1 MAAATTRAFGAEVSG
16 NVASPARNGVAKPR
30 AAVWSAAKLEAAFEK
45 IVEQNNNK
53 LGEWGIRAKG
63 LEALQELVA
72 AGCCESPHFM
82 ELFVP
87 MLQEPVL
94 DMMTR
99 SASSKPALVK
109 VGCATVCCLAEAL
122 ESKLAKHGELYV
134 RALMN
139 NIRDGQTHGVIEDSQ
154 ECMATLL
161 STVHGSKMILPLA
174 NACDAKAEKSPI
186 CRTAAIEHLSFIVQH
201 WPTAAVKKQLTTI
214 VECIKRMQSDSSPGA
229 RTAARQCFWYLHAR
243 WEPAAN
249 KLLATLDPTAVR
261 QLNGV
266 RKTMGDIEIMEEQSC
281 SQEAERPRPQP
292 SPRKAEPAPSG
303 TTRAGEGNRR
313 RFAGLGEAQ
322 RTVKVRTAADTS
334 AVKSSRTADAEHPK
348 ATPAVEDTGSAGQQ
362 PNESAETVFLNA
374 TRNCADSSASVRV
387 ESFHALRE
395 VCSSLEANTL
405 HRLFDKFVSLLSEH
419 TADGNE
425 KVAAACLEA
434 LTAYVESYGQLFSE
448 QHLCALLPA
457 VLLKTVA
464 KDRAT
469 KVAVRAAVDK
479 IQGGCQSAIS
489 YRLDTHCALNH
500 SLAH

>member
-1 MAAATTRAFGAEVSG
+1 MVVVVEREARLLLAMATDTRAFGAEVSG
-16 NVASPARNGVAKPR
+16 NAEASPVRHEVAKPR
-30 AAVWSAAKLEAAFEK
+30 AAGLSAAKLEAAFEK

-63 LEALQELVA
+63 LEALQQLVA
-72 AGCCESPHFM
+72 DGCCESPHFM
-82 ELFVP
+82 ELFVA

-94 DMMTR
+94 DMTTR

-134 RALMN
+134 RALMK

-161 STVHGSKMILPLA
+161 SNVHASKMILPLT

-186 CRTAAIEHLSFIVQH
+186 CRTAAIEHLSFIVQQ
-201 WPTAAVKKQLTTI
+201 WPAAAVKKQLSAI
-214 VECIKRMQSDSSPGA
+214 VECIRRMQADSSPGA

-249 KLLATLDPTAVR
+249 KLLATLDPSAVR

-266 RKTMGDIEIMEEQSC
+266 RKTMGDIEEMEERGC
-281 SQEAERPRPQP
+281 SHETEHQQPQEI
-292 SPRKAEPAPSG
+292 PRKAEPITSEA
-303 TTRAGEGNRR
+303 TRPEEGRR
-313 RFAGLGEAQ
+313 RRTAGLGEAQ
-322 RTVKVRTAADTS
+322 RTARGRTAADIS
-334 AVKSSRTADAEHPK
+334 AIKPSKTADAEHAK
-348 ATPAVEDTGSAGQQ
+348 TTAAVEGSGSTGLQ
-362 PNESAETVFLNA
+362 PSESAETVFLTA
-374 TRNCADSSASVRV
+374 ARNCADGSASVRV
-387 ESFHALRE
+387 ESFHELRE
-395 VCSSLEANTL
+395 ICSSLEANSV
-405 HRLFDKFVSLLSEH
+405 HKLFDKLVSLLSEH

-434 LTAYVESYGQLFSE
+434 FACYVESYGELFSE
-448 QHLCALLPA
+448 QHLSTLLPA

-469 KVAVRAAVDK
+469 KVAVRATLDK
-479 IQGGCQSAIS
+479 MQCKS
-489 YRLDTHCALNH
+489 
-500 SLAH
+500 